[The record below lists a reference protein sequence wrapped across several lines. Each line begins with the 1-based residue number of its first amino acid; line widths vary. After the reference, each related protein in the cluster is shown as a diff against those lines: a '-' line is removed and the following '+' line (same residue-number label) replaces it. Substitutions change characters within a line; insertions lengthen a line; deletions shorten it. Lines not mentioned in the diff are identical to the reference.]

1 MRLLLIGCEILLR
14 ELCDAVVHSPQRV
27 DVQFMPK
34 GLHDLGGP
42 ELRNRLQTAIDAV
55 DPKAYDAIVL
65 GYGLCGNGLAG
76 LIARDL
82 TLVIPRAHDC
92 IALLLG
98 NRSTFRRYF
107 TANPGTYYRSVGWV
121 ERGEAIQQQL
131 TGMDFHRASLESL
144 IERYGESNG
153 QYLYEEYRRYEQSYN
168 RLAYIEN
175 GLEPDASSIESA
187 RAEAREKHWSFEII
201 PGELT
206 IFRRLLAGEWDE
218 DFLIVPPG
226 YRTEVSYDDDVV
238 KAVLQEDDRKSTR

>member
-14 ELCDAVVHSPQRV
+14 ELCDAIIHSSQRI
-27 DVQFMPK
+27 DAQFMPK

-42 ELRNRLQTAIDAV
+42 ELRKRLQTVIDAV
-55 DPKAYDAIVL
+55 DAKEYDAIVL

-76 LIARDL
+76 LEARDL
-82 TLVIPRAHDC
+82 KLVIPRAHDC
-92 IALLLG
+92 ITLLLG
-98 NRSTFRRYF
+98 SRSTFLKHF

-121 ERGEAIQQQL
+121 ERGETIQQQL
-131 TGMDFHRASLESL
+131 MGMDFHRASLESL

-153 QYLYEEYRRYEQSYN
+153 HYLYEEYRRYEQSYN

-175 GLEPDASSIESA
+175 GLEPDPGFIEDA
-187 RAEAREKHWSFEII
+187 RAEAREKDWSFDII

-206 IFRRLLAGEWDE
+206 IFRRLLAGAWDE

-226 YRTEVSYDDDVV
+226 YRTEVSYDDAVI
-238 KAVLQEDDRKSTR
+238 KAVLREDDGKSTR

>member
-1 MRLLLIGCEILLR
+1 MRLLLIGCELLLR
-14 ELCDAVVHSPQRV
+14 ELCDAIVRSPQRV

-42 ELRNRLQTAIDAV
+42 EVRKRLQEAIDAV
-55 DPKAYDAIVL
+55 DPSQYDAIVL

-76 LIARDL
+76 LEAREL

-92 IALLLG
+92 ITLLLG
-98 NRSTFRRYF
+98 SRATFRKYF

-131 TGMDFHRASLESL
+131 AGTDFHRASLESL

-153 QYLYEEYRRYEQSYN
+153 RYLYEEYRRYEQSYN

-175 GLEPDASSIESA
+175 GLEPDAGVIESA
-187 RAEAREKHWSFEII
+187 RAEALEKNWSFEII

-206 IFRRLLAGEWDE
+206 LFRRLLAGAWGE

-226 YRTEVSYDDDVV
+226 YRTEVSYDEDVV
-238 KAVLQEDDRKSTR
+238 KAVLKEDDGKSTR